1 MRCLLVLIALAIG
14 CGPKVVN
21 DRPVADLSKH
31 LPATLEASRPREG
44 DAKTVH
50 VRIWVDAGIRAQ
62 PKWREEIIDQADY
75 ASQLLSPLLG
85 IRIAI
90 DKISDWNRTGESS
103 AAATALAELDQ
114 GKDATW
120 VIGYI
125 APNDVS
131 TKVMSELGSAEP
143 LGKYIIVRGYADA
156 AETKA
161 LMQTLPDLKG
171 PERSEIVSAHRRHK
185 QTVVLLHMIAAALG
199 AIEEQ
204 DPTWIQ
210 NPTYKSKQVGFSDR
224 NRELLQIAI
233 DEKLADQSDQT
244 IAKKLLE
251 AIEKSEFGGWTPVS
265 KDEVTKRLRIAI
277 DAGKGSRTA
286 KAIPPAAY
294 DQFSRIQTLARQGNT
309 KDALAEL
316 DNLLIAYPGNA
327 AMHQARCEI
336 MLSIGGPAAI
346 ARAKEPKPKPAPKA
360 PPAPK
365 QEPPP
370 QVDWKAACARA
381 VEYAAGD
388 PTPHLLVAVSY
399 FQAKDI
405 KAARA
410 ELLLAEGK
418 IGNLPPAEIPDAWKK
433 VIAMYTEIGA
443 LSWTD
448 DAVAKGKLDGDPAAL
463 KVAQTRARY
472 GIPQGAKFVAP
483 EQEAELVAVIKDA
496 LQLVYANKFGQA
508 AAMLATA
515 ERKWAGAPGIASTRC
530 DLALRQN
537 QLDAAR
543 AHCAKALA
551 AQPTNSWALYLTGVI
566 ALKPGSD
573 AATKQGIDQLKKAI
587 AVDPDLQQ
595 AWRTL
600 AKAYVRTK
608 DKPAYEQL
616 GKDYQAK
623 FGSPLPP

>member
-1 MRCLLVLIALAIG
+1 MRCPLVLIALAIG
-14 CGPKVVN
+14 CGPKIVN

-44 DAKTVH
+44 DAKTIH
-50 VRIWVDAGIRAQ
+50 VRIWADAGVRAQ

-75 ASQLLSPLLG
+75 ASQLLAPLLG
-85 IRIAI
+85 VRIAI
-90 DKISDWNRTGESS
+90 DKISDWNRTGEPS
-103 AAATALAELDQ
+103 AAATALAEQDK

-131 TKVMSELGSAEP
+131 TKVMSELGNAEP
-143 LGKYIIVRGYADA
+143 LGKYIIVRGYAEQP
-156 AETKA
+156 ETKV
-161 LMQTLPDLKG
+161 LTQTLPDLKG

-233 DEKLADQSDQT
+233 DEKLADQNDQT

-251 AIEKSEFGGWTPVS
+251 AIEKSEFGGWTPAS

-336 MLSIGGPAAI
+336 MLSIGGPSAI
-346 ARAKEPKPKPAPKA
+346 ARAKQPKPAPKA

-418 IGNLPPAEIPDAWKK
+418 IGNLPPAEISDAWKK

-448 DAVAKGKLDGDPAAL
+448 EAVTKGKLDSDPAAL

-508 AAMLATA
+508 EGMLAAA
-515 ERKWAGAPGIASTRC
+515 ERKWSGAPGIASTRC

-543 AHCAKALA
+543 AHCARALA

-573 AATKQGIDQLKKAI
+573 AATRQGIDQLKKAI

-600 AKAYVRTK
+600 AKAYIRTK
-608 DKPAYEQL
+608 DKAAYEQL

-623 FGSPLPP
+623 FGSPLPL